1 MNLLIVD
8 DHPVVLNG
16 TKALLQHI
24 DQWHIEIEHEPS
36 AVLQRMNDTT
46 FQLFLLDINMQPI
59 NGIELAQKIKHLHPE
74 ALTILYTGYD
84 LADYY
89 DLLIERKVD
98 GLLSK
103 TATKEQV
110 IQTISATLRGELL
123 LPADFLDFIYRKH
136 QCPMSST
143 ELAISEKEQEILQ
156 LVARGCTN
164 KAIALEFSVTQR
176 TIENYLSKIFVRLN
190 VESRAEAVLKAKDLG
205 WIH

>member
-24 DQWHIEIEHEPS
+24 HSWNIEIEHEPA
-36 AVLQRMNDTT
+36 AVIERMNDTA

-59 NGIELAQKIKHLHPE
+59 NGIELAKKIKHIQPD
-74 ALTILYTGYD
+74 AFIILYTGYD
-84 LADYY
+84 LVDYY
-89 DLLIERKVD
+89 DLLIERKID
-98 GLLSK
+98 ALLSK

-110 IQTISATLRGELL
+110 IQTISATLRGECL
-123 LPADFLDFIYRKH
+123 LPADFLDFIQRKI
-136 QCPMSST
+136 QAPLPT
-143 ELAISEKEQEILQ
+143 GEPAISEKEQEILQ

-164 KAIALEFSVTQR
+164 KAIAIELSVTQR